1 MQPTLP
7 SVRRGR
13 PRKVA
18 AADPDTRQALIRVGI
33 AMLTEQG
40 FTASGIDGILK
51 AAGVPKGSFYYY
63 FPSKAAFGQA
73 IVAGYGDYFAARL
86 ARCLTQSDLTPL
98 ARLQG
103 FIEQSAAGMAKYD
116 FRRGCLVG
124 NLGQEIAVLP
134 AGYRQQLSAILHG
147 WQRQVADCLRLA
159 QAAGEVHSQADC
171 AALAEFFWIGWEG
184 AVMRA
189 RLAGNRQPL
198 DRFAQGFLAGLPR

>member
-1 MQPTLP
+1 M
-7 SVRRGR
+7 
-13 PRKVA
+13 A
-18 AADPDTRQALIRVGI
+18 AADPDTRQALIRAGI

-98 ARLQG
+98 ARLQV

-159 QAAGEVHSQADC
+159 QAAGEIHFQADC

>member
-1 MQPTLP
+1 M
-7 SVRRGR
+7 
-13 PRKVA
+13 A
-18 AADPDTRQALIRVGI
+18 AADPDTRQALIRAGI

-51 AAGVPKGSFYYY
+51 AVGVPKGSFYYY

-73 IVAGYGDYFAARL
+73 IVAGYGDYFTARL

-98 ARLQG
+98 ARLQV

-134 AGYRQQLSAILHG
+134 AGYCQQLSAILHG

-159 QAAGEVHSQADC
+159 QAAGEIHFQADC

-189 RLAGNRQPL
+189 RLAGNCQPL

>member
-1 MQPTLP
+1 M
-7 SVRRGR
+7 
-13 PRKVA
+13 A
-18 AADPDTRQALIRVGI
+18 AADPDTRQALILAGI

-98 ARLQG
+98 ARLQV

-159 QAAGEVHSQADC
+159 QAAG
-171 AALAEFFWIGWEG
+171 
-184 AVMRA
+184 
-189 RLAGNRQPL
+189 AGSGHIRSLIPISP
-198 DRFAQGFLAGLPR
+198 DH

>member
-1 MQPTLP
+1 MQPTPP
-7 SVRRGR
+7 SARRGR

-18 AADPDTRQALIRVGI
+18 AADPDTRQALIRAGI

-73 IVAGYGDYFAARL
+73 IVAGYGDYFTARL

-98 ARLQG
+98 ARLQV

-159 QAAGEVHSQADC
+159 QAAGEIHFQADC

>member
-1 MQPTLP
+1 MQPTPP
-7 SVRRGR
+7 SARRGR

-18 AADPDTRQALIRVGI
+18 AADPDTRQALIRAGI

-98 ARLQG
+98 ARLQV

-159 QAAGEVHSQADC
+159 QAAGEIHFQADC

>member
-1 MQPTLP
+1 M
-7 SVRRGR
+7 
-13 PRKVA
+13 A
-18 AADPDTRQALIRVGI
+18 AADPDTRQALIRAGI

-73 IVAGYGDYFAARL
+73 IVAGYGDYFTARL

-98 ARLQG
+98 ARLQV

-159 QAAGEVHSQADC
+159 QAAGEIHFQADC